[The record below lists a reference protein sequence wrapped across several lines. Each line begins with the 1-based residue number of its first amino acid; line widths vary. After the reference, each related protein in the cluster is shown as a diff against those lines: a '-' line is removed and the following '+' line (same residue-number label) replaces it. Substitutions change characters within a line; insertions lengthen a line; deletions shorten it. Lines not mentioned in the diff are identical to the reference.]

1 MNNILNTELDKFKIL
16 YPNTEF
22 YFFEEIDSTNN
33 FCKTLA
39 KEDFSNPTVVLS
51 DTQSCGRGTKGR
63 SWTSP
68 KGTGLWF
75 SILLKPN
82 FPPKFLGSI
91 PLLTATAIY
100 ESLSEFGIK
109 SSIKW
114 PNDIFIKDK
123 KVCGILTESNLSNNK
138 IEYLITA
145 IYESLSEFGIKSSIK
160 WPNDIFIK
168 DKKVCGILTES
179 NLSNNKIE
187 YLIVGIGINV
197 NLSFNDFDP
206 ELQDKATS
214 LKISYNKD
222 FNRFD
227 ILNVILKNFNSLY
240 YKLTEDKIK
249 CIIENYK
256 ANSCVLNK
264 KVSLH
269 YNNTYEIVTP
279 IDVMND
285 GSLLVKDTNNKSKQI
300 HSGEVSLR
308 F

>member
-68 KGTGLWF
+68 KGAGLWF

-109 SSIKW
+109 S
-114 PNDIFIKDK
+114 
-123 KVCGILTESNLSNNK
+123 G
-138 IEYLITA
+138 
-145 IYESLSEFGIKSSIK
+145 IK

-197 NLSFNDFDP
+197 NLSLNDFHP

-240 YKLTEDKIK
+240 YKLTENKIK

-300 HSGEVSLR
+300 YSGEVSLR